1 MLLRRHLRTLHS
13 THVRGSGHSVAGSV
27 GSMRTTQTIST
38 KPATAS
44 LKHPVAAHPHGPPP
58 THPAAPKH
66 TANASIRATHA
77 VHGIHTT
84 AVSAAGAPV
93 SSRMGNA
100 TPTSSGRGA
109 GHTHLNPVTLA
120 APVISNSPVPL
131 SDEATSIKQPEVCY
145 AAGDKVDGQCTLPN
159 GTKRWYP
166 GIVANVQYTPNTR
179 LIQTVTVKF
188 NDGEEKVFQSLADV
202 RHPKKRRPKGET
214 VCAAAACVFHLSYF
228 TFDSICFVFDADI
241 CTCCTT

>member
-1 MLLRRHLRTLHS
+1 
-13 THVRGSGHSVAGSV
+13 
-27 GSMRTTQTIST
+27 MRTTQTIST

-44 LKHPVAAHPHGPPP
+44 LKHPVAAHPHGH
-58 THPAAPKH
+58 THTHGAAHKH
-66 TANASIRATHA
+66 TANASIRATHG

-84 AVSAAGAPV
+84 AVPAAGAPV
-93 SSRMGNA
+93 SSRVGNA
-100 TPTSSGRGA
+100 TPTSAGRGA

-131 SDEATSIKQPEVCY
+131 SDEATSTKQPEVSY

-214 VCAAAACVFHLSYF
+214 RVRAAASVFDSFYF
-228 TFDSICFVFDADI
+228 TFDNTFLASVAD
-241 CTCCTT
+241 TCKRGTAQAREVQAPRMTSPVTNPAGTRCA